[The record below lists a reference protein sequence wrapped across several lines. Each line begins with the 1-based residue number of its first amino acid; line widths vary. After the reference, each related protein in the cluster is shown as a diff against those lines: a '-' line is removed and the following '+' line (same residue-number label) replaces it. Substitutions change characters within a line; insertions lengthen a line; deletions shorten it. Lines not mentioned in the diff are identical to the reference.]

1 MANTLTQPKVRRYID
16 RLRDRYRFGEVKD
29 VYDEKTNI
37 LLDELF
43 RLLKQVSPVAEN
55 GAKTLWL
62 RAQRGPISDYGDP
75 REAVEMGD
83 CDNEEQLIQEWES
96 WFPDEIAWYEMDALE
111 DPKEGY
117 RAVMLRHRYV
127 ITQDLRRQVEG
138 FPFKLSEFVQW
149 LVDGVKECIE
159 MLRAGTYNEFIRE
172 NLPPQ
177 HRTGTI
183 KRKDFWD
190 VWPEARANF
199 FKDISAEDVAEFIR
213 LASEQPANYKEI
225 DGRLPT
231 MTANDFFRF
240 CAMGYAANNYNGC
253 DKSPKEQYYLHADGR
268 DDGLKEIDADDPEAF
283 HVWLNDRKLHGG
295 HPWEVCRGGNST
307 HVSLAVS
314 EDERGCFLFLAG
326 DAWTRTIETVKFFLV
341 LRRAGI
347 PVFLREAK
355 VLAQRLAETEL
366 IGIVPEGVTPAYC
379 SSWFPGEHII
389 DYMNLPYEDREKFVP
404 FCKWYDEPYVN
415 LIDIYL

>member
-83 CDNEEQLIQEWES
+83 CDNEEQFIQEWES

-199 FKDISAEDVAEFIR
+199 FKDISAEDVAEFGER
-213 LASEQPANYKEI
+213 EFVAAVAVLCNDQLTQGVEI
-225 DGRLPT
+225 
-231 MTANDFFRF
+231 
-240 CAMGYAANNYNGC
+240 
-253 DKSPKEQYYLHADGR
+253 
-268 DDGLKEIDADDPEAF
+268 
-283 HVWLNDRKLHGG
+283 
-295 HPWEVCRGGNST
+295 
-307 HVSLAVS
+307 
-314 EDERGCFLFLAG
+314 
-326 DAWTRTIETVKFFLV
+326 
-341 LRRAGI
+341 
-347 PVFLREAK
+347 
-355 VLAQRLAETEL
+355 AE
-366 IGIVPEGVTPAYC
+366 
-379 SSWFPGEHII
+379 
-389 DYMNLPYEDREKFVP
+389 
-404 FCKWYDEPYVN
+404 
-415 LIDIYL
+415 